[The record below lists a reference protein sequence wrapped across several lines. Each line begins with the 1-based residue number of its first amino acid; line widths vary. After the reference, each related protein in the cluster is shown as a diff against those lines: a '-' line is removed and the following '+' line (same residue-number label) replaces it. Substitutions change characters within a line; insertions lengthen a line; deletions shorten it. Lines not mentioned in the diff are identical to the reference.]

1 MKGLIDSTLREG
13 EQAVGVSFSVE
24 QKLRILK
31 MLSRLGI
38 EEIEIGVVSRRTNDP
53 GKVLHLARR
62 ELRKRRK
69 KPRLALWSRCLA
81 HDVEYA
87 ASLRP
92 DVLSLSIPASDLHLH
107 ARLGQ
112 GRIWALSTLEKSI
125 TNALAAGIKLVSVG
139 LEDSSR
145 ADASFLVRL
154 ARTAEKAGA
163 QRLRLADTVGV
174 LSPVRMG
181 KMVHDLR
188 RHCSMELG
196 VHTHNDFGMA
206 TANAIAALEAGA
218 DWADATILGL
228 GERAGNA
235 RLEELIGYL
244 VLNRKKQHYDVRH
257 LKRLC
262 AEVGRAAK
270 IEISPR
276 HPVVGRDIFACE
288 SGLHL
293 QGLLSDPT
301 TYEPFPPERVGGER
315 SLLYGGK
322 IGRRAVAD
330 HPAFSGLGVD
340 VRRLDETVDVVR
352 RLAVRIGRP
361 LNSAEFATLA
371 SLARKSLPE
380 RS

>member
-13 EQAVGVSFSVE
+13 EQTVGVSFSVE
-24 QKLRILK
+24 QKLRIVK
-31 MLSRLGI
+31 ILSRLGI
-38 EEIEIGVVSRRTNDP
+38 EEIEVGVVSRRTSDP
-53 GKVLHLARR
+53 GKLLLLARR
-62 ELRKRRK
+62 ALKKRRK
-69 KPRLALWSRCLA
+69 KPRLALWCRCLA
-81 HDVEYA
+81 DDIKYA
-87 ASLRP
+87 AALQP
-92 DVLSLSIPASDLHLH
+92 DVLSLSIPASDLHLQTK
-107 ARLGQ
+107 LGQ
-112 GRIWALSTLEKSI
+112 SRGWALSTLEKSI
-125 TNALAAGIKLVSVG
+125 KNALATGVKLVSIG

-145 ADASFLVRL
+145 ADNSFVVRL

-174 LSPVRMG
+174 LSPARME
-181 KMVHDLR
+181 KMVRHLR
-188 RHCSMELG
+188 NHCSIELG

-235 RLEELIGYL
+235 RLEEVIGYL
-244 VLNRKKQHYDVRH
+244 VLNRKKQNYDVHH

-262 AEVGRAAK
+262 AEVARAAK
-270 IEISPR
+270 IEVSPR
-276 HPVVGRDIFACE
+276 HPLVGRGVFECE

-293 QGLLSDPT
+293 QGLLRDPS
-301 TYEPFPPERVGGER
+301 TYEPFSPESVGGVR

-330 HPAFSGLGVD
+330 HPAFSGLAVD
-340 VRRLDETVDVVR
+340 DRRLDETADAVR

-361 LNSAEFATLA
+361 LNSAEFANLA
-371 SLARKSLPE
+371 SVAREALSE
-380 RS
+380 